1 MGDKTYSPR
10 ELKTNLKITLRYLQL
25 MRKKKNKPA
34 SLIVTSELLLSDQI
48 ILGFGNHICRMRLS
62 ILL

>member
-1 MGDKTYSPR
+1 
-10 ELKTNLKITLRYLQL
+10 

-62 ILL
+62 ILLWWILFSIQYLF